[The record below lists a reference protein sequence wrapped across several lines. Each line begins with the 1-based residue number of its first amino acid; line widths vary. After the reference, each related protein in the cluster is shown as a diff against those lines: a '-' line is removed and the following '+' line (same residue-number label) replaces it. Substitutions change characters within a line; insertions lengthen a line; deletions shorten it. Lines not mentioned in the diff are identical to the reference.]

1 MYFLALAV
9 DYDGTI
15 AESGH
20 VAPETFEALSRLRDS
35 GRKLLLVTGREIVD
49 LQHACSNLEVF
60 DLVVAENGA
69 VLYDPSTRN
78 EVALAPPP
86 PTALLNKLA
95 EYNVTPIS
103 VGRSIIATWHPHEQ
117 AVMRAI
123 QELGLELQIS
133 FNKGAVM
140 VLPTSFNKASG
151 LLHALKHL
159 DISRLNIVAVGDAEN
174 DHAFLAAC
182 GCSAAVANAVPSL
195 KLEVDIQ
202 LQKDHGEGVAELID
216 RILLKDHR
224 ILPLPRRGILV
235 GVDRQGLDVY
245 IDQSDLVLVAGNSGC
260 GKSSFMALLTER
272 MADKGQE
279 FCVIDPEGDYLQLE
293 NAVTIGG
300 LRDPPATEEAL
311 RLLLQADINVVV
323 NTLALDLTDRK
334 RLFSSVEPYIRNLR
348 ERSGRPHWLIV
359 DEAHHFLSFLKGDD
373 AQFPVAGSGVI

>member
-1 MYFLALAV
+1 M
-9 DYDGTI
+9 
-15 AESGH
+15 
-20 VAPETFEALSRLRDS
+20 
-35 GRKLLLVTGREIVD
+35 
-49 LQHACSNLEVF
+49 
-60 DLVVAENGA
+60 
-69 VLYDPSTRN
+69 
-78 EVALAPPP
+78 
-86 PTALLNKLA
+86 
-95 EYNVTPIS
+95 
-103 VGRSIIATWHPHEQ
+103 GRSIIATWHPHEQ

-311 RLLLQADINVVV
+311 RL
-323 NTLALDLTDRK
+323 
-334 RLFSSVEPYIRNLR
+334 
-348 ERSGRPHWLIV
+348 
-359 DEAHHFLSFLKGDD
+359 
-373 AQFPVAGSGVI
+373 